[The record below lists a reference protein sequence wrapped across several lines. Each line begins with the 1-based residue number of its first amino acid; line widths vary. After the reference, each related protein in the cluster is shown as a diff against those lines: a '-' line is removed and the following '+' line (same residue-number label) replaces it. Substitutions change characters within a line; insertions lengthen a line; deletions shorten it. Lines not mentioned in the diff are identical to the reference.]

1 MPFHLSETAA
11 EIRNLVTEFVTLVDF
26 GYPV

>member
-26 GYPV
+26 GCPV